1 MHMDLQLSWLE
12 FDTTDNGDD
21 THTLEAMAS
30 VPPARVADVLAEVAA
45 VLAWAHRHFP
55 EGPRSLD
62 DGGDWDMLLQAQVN
76 DAAPVTLHH
85 DAASGHLH
93 GLPTLPLDGDKPT
106 WVCVTLTLAATHAMA
121 EALSLATDQGL

>member
-1 MHMDLQLSWLE
+1 MGIGLQLLWLT
-12 FDTTDNGDD
+12 FDSTDNGDG

-30 VPPARVADVLAEVAA
+30 VPPPRVNDVLAEVAA

-62 DGGDWDMLLQAQVN
+62 EGGEWDVLLQAQVN

-85 DAASGHLH
+85 DTASGHFQ
-93 GLPTLPLDGDKPT
+93 GLPLLPLGGDRPT

-121 EALSLATDQGL
+121 EALSLAVDQGF